1 MKTMPLV
8 LLPLLI
14 ASTAE
19 AAGWKPTLSADK
31 KCAAQVPGD
40 WGVAVTGVGM
50 QMPAGRSYVRVSLES
65 GSMADEKG
73 LMTSMYKITK
83 TMADTATRYWVE
95 TGSSAGGMRHW
106 TVAVPGNGG
115 TCVAEMGFDE
125 KLSEADAK
133 TIATSVKKQ

>member
-19 AAGWKPTLSADK
+19 AAGWKATLSPDK

-40 WGVAVTGVGM
+40 WETAVTGVGM
-50 QMPAGRSYVRVSLES
+50 QMPADGSYARVTLDS
-65 GSMADEKG
+65 GSMADAKG
-73 LMTSMYKITK
+73 LMISMYKIKT

-95 TGSSAGGMRHW
+95 TGSSAGDTMRHW

-115 TCVAEMGFDE
+115 TCV
-125 KLSEADAK
+125 
-133 TIATSVKKQ
+133 